1 MVQQLKASRS
11 GTKGHMTR
19 SIGLINGYANK
30 VMNQQEA
37 NSLEVLEGKLK
48 GLYETYVIASRDILE
63 KLRASKATPEELDE
77 EQTITLQTQD
87 EVLGARA
94 IIKQKKQ
101 EWLDDE
107 RDRRLLT
114 LFQATNQASN
124 LAGNQA
130 ANQATSQAQM
140 AQLIAQIVAAIPAPP
155 APVINVTAAPAPA
168 TAVQSIRLPQ
178 RQIKHF
184 RGDVLEWTQFWESF
198 NAAVHS
204 SSLSNVQKFDYLKEY
219 LKGEAYLLV
228 NNLEL
233 TDANYQVAIDELKRM
248 TDVLIDAHFEKLD
261 ALQPVK
267 DGNDVPALRSFQL
280 NLQSHISALETLG
293 VPTSSFGGLL
303 GSRLIKLIPSR
314 LQLEWAKSATNKTTD
329 IEMVI
334 KFIGEQI
341 DAAERYNRIK
351 GVEKEK
357 SSPAPKQPKP
367 ANPPPATASQLAV
380 GAKASPA
387 PQVKSSLKTKNVK
400 FNPSWIVCERPCI
413 FCSEIHWPTKC
424 PKGLA
429 ERKKIIF
436 DLKRCV
442 NCFGSK
448 HELKDCTST
457 RNCNKCGGR
466 HHTSLCDKG
475 DVRVSNPTTA
485 ASIMASSPTTT
496 TTACA
501 STFGQLML
509 KTATVIISGQN
520 GNETRAILFADDGS
534 HRSWV
539 LKSLSSQLNMKTV
552 AVENISTRVFK
563 KKEPSKPEMTKNVEM
578 QVRDT
583 WQGAPKVTLMALESD
598 HIADTGP
605 YVGSEFASSLWIQNE
620 KLADDRFEMAHTE
633 EQPIGILV
641 GMDQM
646 FQIMPNEAAIQSPC
660 GLRAF
665 QTKLGRMI
673 AGPSQEK
680 NRRQEL
686 K

>member
-63 KLRASKATPEELDE
+63 KLRASKATQEELDE

-87 EVLGARA
+87 EILGARA

-124 LAGNQA
+124 LA

-168 TAVQSIRLPQ
+168 PAVQSIRLPQ

-248 TDVLIDAHFEKLD
+248 YGKTDVLIDAHFEKLD
-261 ALQPVK
+261 ALQSVK

-293 VPTSSFGGLL
+293 VPTSS
-303 GSRLIKLIPSR
+303 S
-314 LQLEWAKSATNKTTD
+314 
-329 IEMVI
+329 
-334 KFIGEQI
+334 
-341 DAAERYNRIK
+341 
-351 GVEKEK
+351 
-357 SSPAPKQPKP
+357 
-367 ANPPPATASQLAV
+367 
-380 GAKASPA
+380 
-387 PQVKSSLKTKNVK
+387 
-400 FNPSWIVCERPCI
+400 
-413 FCSEIHWPTKC
+413 
-424 PKGLA
+424 
-429 ERKKIIF
+429 
-436 DLKRCV
+436 
-442 NCFGSK
+442 
-448 HELKDCTST
+448 
-457 RNCNKCGGR
+457 
-466 HHTSLCDKG
+466 
-475 DVRVSNPTTA
+475 
-485 ASIMASSPTTT
+485 
-496 TTACA
+496 
-501 STFGQLML
+501 
-509 KTATVIISGQN
+509 
-520 GNETRAILFADDGS
+520 
-534 HRSWV
+534 
-539 LKSLSSQLNMKTV
+539 
-552 AVENISTRVFK
+552 
-563 KKEPSKPEMTKNVEM
+563 
-578 QVRDT
+578 
-583 WQGAPKVTLMALESD
+583 
-598 HIADTGP
+598 
-605 YVGSEFASSLWIQNE
+605 
-620 KLADDRFEMAHTE
+620 
-633 EQPIGILV
+633 
-641 GMDQM
+641 
-646 FQIMPNEAAIQSPC
+646 
-660 GLRAF
+660 
-665 QTKLGRMI
+665 
-673 AGPSQEK
+673 
-680 NRRQEL
+680 
-686 K
+686 

>member
-1 MVQQLKASRS
+1 
-11 GTKGHMTR
+11 
-19 SIGLINGYANK
+19 
-30 VMNQQEA
+30 MNQQEA

-63 KLRASKATPEELDE
+63 KLSASKATQEELDE

-248 TDVLIDAHFEKLD
+248 YGKTDVLINAHFEKLD

-267 DGNDVPALRSFQL
+267 DGDDVPALRSFQL
-280 NLQSHISALETLG
+280 NLQSHINALETLG

-334 KFIGEQI
+334 
-341 DAAERYNRIK
+341 
-351 GVEKEK
+351 
-357 SSPAPKQPKP
+357 
-367 ANPPPATASQLAV
+367 QL
-380 GAKASPA
+380 
-387 PQVKSSLKTKNVK
+387 
-400 FNPSWIVCERPCI
+400 
-413 FCSEIHWPTKC
+413 
-424 PKGLA
+424 
-429 ERKKIIF
+429 
-436 DLKRCV
+436 
-442 NCFGSK
+442 
-448 HELKDCTST
+448 
-457 RNCNKCGGR
+457 
-466 HHTSLCDKG
+466 
-475 DVRVSNPTTA
+475 
-485 ASIMASSPTTT
+485 
-496 TTACA
+496 
-501 STFGQLML
+501 
-509 KTATVIISGQN
+509 
-520 GNETRAILFADDGS
+520 S
-534 HRSWV
+534 H
-539 LKSLSSQLNMKTV
+539 
-552 AVENISTRVFK
+552 
-563 KKEPSKPEMTKNVEM
+563 
-578 QVRDT
+578 
-583 WQGAPKVTLMALESD
+583 
-598 HIADTGP
+598 
-605 YVGSEFASSLWIQNE
+605 
-620 KLADDRFEMAHTE
+620 
-633 EQPIGILV
+633 
-641 GMDQM
+641 
-646 FQIMPNEAAIQSPC
+646 
-660 GLRAF
+660 
-665 QTKLGRMI
+665 
-673 AGPSQEK
+673 
-680 NRRQEL
+680 
-686 K
+686 